1 MPDKITYTLPKLQE
15 FLDSL
20 EDHAWL
26 KSPDGNYILCNK
38 AVEKAWGLSTQQI
51 LGSNDY
57 QLFDDELARKFISA
71 DQWVIDNK
79 TQLVVEE
86 CSSTDND
93 QSEVWLETIKA
104 PIYSEDGQ
112 LLGTMGMTRNVTRRR
127 QLENQLNLT
136 TQIFNHSREG
146 VMITDDKAN
155 VIDVNAAFTAI
166 TGYQADE
173 VIGRNPRIL
182 RSGHHD
188 DAFYQAIWHNL
199 SQNKSWKGEF
209 LNRRKDGSLY
219 PQLSTITPVFDDH
232 QQVKNYLCVFEDIS
246 LRKAH
251 EAKLEQ
257 MAYFDPLTEL
267 PNRTNL
273 LQEIA
278 HQIKRYNS
286 TKLTFATLFLDIDHF
301 KHINDSFGHF
311 YGDQVLVEL
320 ANRLKLCLKK
330 TDHIARIG
338 GDEFVIL
345 LTKLPPEQSLVPILD
360 NIFSVFERYFDF
372 GEESLRLSTS
382 IGIANY
388 PQDGQTPEALLKNAD
403 TAMYLAKKN
412 GRNGYAFYSPELT
425 DVAISRVRLQ
435 SALYQ
440 GVELKQ
446 FSLVYQPQFNL
457 HNQTL
462 LGFEALIRWHHPQL
476 GLVSPDEFIPMAE
489 KTGAIQSIGEWVLR
503 TACQQAKQWLDAGY
517 LLDKLS
523 VNVSAIQL
531 KQSNFIEMLI
541 RILSESQLPAHKL
554 EIEITEG
561 FLIENKQ
568 KAIHDLQQ
576 IAELGVGIALDDFGT
591 GYSSLS
597 YLKGLPLQKLKIDRS
612 FINDIPDDKESNA
625 IVAAILAMGNSLS
638 LIVTAEGIEDEKQMS
653 YLDQIGC
660 HFGQGYYLGRPLS
673 VEDATNLLKK
683 NG

>member
-278 HQIKRYNS
+278 HQIKRYDI
-286 TKLTFATLFLDIDHF
+286 TKLNFATLFLDIDHF
-301 KHINDSFGHF
+301 KHINDSFGHY

-320 ANRLKLCLKK
+320 ANRLKLCLKE

-338 GDEFVIL
+338 GDEFVVL
-345 LTKLPPEQSLVPILD
+345 LTELPPEQSLVPILD

-517 LLDKLS
+517 PLDKLA

-531 KQSNFIEMLI
+531 KQSNFIEMLT
-541 RILSESQLPAHKL
+541 RILSEYQLPAHKL

-568 KAIHDLQQ
+568 QAIHDLQQ

-625 IVAAILAMGNSLS
+625 IVSAILAMGNSLS

>member
-1 MPDKITYTLPKLQE
+1 MMDKAAHTLPKLQE

-26 KSPDGNYILCNK
+26 KSPEGIYILCNK
-38 AVEKAWGLSTQQI
+38 AVEKAWGLSAQQI
-51 LGSNDY
+51 LGCDDY

-71 DQWVIDNK
+71 DQWVIDNQS
-79 TQLVVEE
+79 QLVVEE
-86 CSSTDND
+86 CSSTDED

-104 PIYSEDGQ
+104 PIYSASGQ

-146 VMITDDKAN
+146 VMITDDKGN

-286 TKLTFATLFLDIDHF
+286 TKLNFATLFLDIDHF
-301 KHINDSFGHF
+301 KHINDSFGHY

-320 ANRLKLCLKK
+320 ANRLKLCLKE

-345 LTKLPPEQSLVPILD
+345 LTKLPPEQSLAPILD

-489 KTGAIQSIGEWVLR
+489 KSGAIQSIGEWVLR

>member
-1 MPDKITYTLPKLQE
+1 MMDKAAHTLPKLQE

-26 KSPDGNYILCNK
+26 KSPEGIYILCNK
-38 AVEKAWGLSTQQI
+38 AVEKAWGLSAQQI
-51 LGSNDY
+51 LGCDDY

-71 DQWVIDNK
+71 DQWVIDNQS
-79 TQLVVEE
+79 QLVVEE
-86 CSSTDND
+86 CSSTDED

-104 PIYSEDGQ
+104 PIYSASGQ

-286 TKLTFATLFLDIDHF
+286 TTLNFATLFLDIDHF
-301 KHINDSFGHF
+301 KHINDSFGHY

-320 ANRLKLCLKK
+320 ANRLKLCLKE

-345 LTKLPPEQSLVPILD
+345 LTKLPPEQSLAPILD

-489 KTGAIQSIGEWVLR
+489 KSGAIQSIGEWVLR
-503 TACQQAKQWLDAGY
+503 TACQQAKQWLDAEY
-517 LLDKLS
+517 PLDKLA

-531 KQSNFIEMLI
+531 KQSNFIEILT

-568 KAIHDLQQ
+568 KAIHDLQK
-576 IAELGVGIALDDFGT
+576 IAELGVSIALDDFGT

-625 IVAAILAMGNSLS
+625 IVSAILAMGNSLS

>member
-286 TKLTFATLFLDIDHF
+286 TKLNFATLFLDIDHF
-301 KHINDSFGHF
+301 KHINDSFGHY

-320 ANRLKLCLKK
+320 ANRLKLCLKE

-345 LTKLPPEQSLVPILD
+345 LTKLPPEQSLAPILD

-489 KTGAIQSIGEWVLR
+489 KSGAIQSIGEWVLR
-503 TACQQAKQWLDAGY
+503 TACQQAKQWLDAEY
-517 LLDKLS
+517 PLDKLA

-531 KQSNFIEMLI
+531 KQSNFIEILT

-576 IAELGVGIALDDFGT
+576 IAELGVSIALDDFGT

-625 IVAAILAMGNSLS
+625 IVSAILAMGNSLS

>member
-1 MPDKITYTLPKLQE
+1 MMDKAAHTLPKLQE

-26 KSPDGNYILCNK
+26 KSPEGIYILCNK
-38 AVEKAWGLSTQQI
+38 AVEKAWGLSAQQI
-51 LGSNDY
+51 LGCDDY

-71 DQWVIDNK
+71 DQWVIDNQS
-79 TQLVVEE
+79 QLVVEE
-86 CSSTDND
+86 CSSTDED

-104 PIYSEDGQ
+104 PIYSASGQ

-286 TKLTFATLFLDIDHF
+286 TKLNFATLFLDIDHF
-301 KHINDSFGHF
+301 KHINDSFGHY

-320 ANRLKLCLKK
+320 ANRLKLCLKE

-345 LTKLPPEQSLVPILD
+345 LTKLPPEQSLAPILD

-489 KTGAIQSIGEWVLR
+489 KSGAIQSIGEWVLR
-503 TACQQAKQWLDAGY
+503 TACQQAKQWLDAEY
-517 LLDKLS
+517 PLDKLA

-531 KQSNFIEMLI
+531 KQSNFIEILT

-576 IAELGVGIALDDFGT
+576 IAELGVSIALDDFGT

-597 YLKGLPLQKLKIDRS
+597 YLKGLPLQKLTIDRS

-625 IVAAILAMGNSLS
+625 IVSAILAMGNSLS

-653 YLDQIGC
+653 NLDQIGC

>member
-1 MPDKITYTLPKLQE
+1 MPDETTYTLPKLQE

>member
-86 CSSTDND
+86 CSSTDED
-93 QSEVWLETIKA
+93 HSEIWLETIKA
-104 PIYSEDGQ
+104 PIYSASGQ

-286 TKLTFATLFLDIDHF
+286 TKLNFATLFLDIDHF
-301 KHINDSFGHF
+301 KHINDSFGHY

-320 ANRLKLCLKK
+320 ANRLKLCLKE

-345 LTKLPPEQSLVPILD
+345 LTKLPPEQSLAPILD

-489 KTGAIQSIGEWVLR
+489 KSGAIQSIGEWVLR
-503 TACQQAKQWLDAGY
+503 TACQQAKQWLDAEY
-517 LLDKLS
+517 PLDKLA

-531 KQSNFIEMLI
+531 KQSNFIEILT

-576 IAELGVGIALDDFGT
+576 IAELGVSIALDDFGT

-625 IVAAILAMGNSLS
+625 IVSAILAMGNSLS

>member
-26 KSPDGNYILCNK
+26 KSPDGIYILCNK
-38 AVEKAWGLSTQQI
+38 AVEKAWGLSTQKI

-71 DQWVIDNK
+71 DQWVIENK
-79 TQLVVEE
+79 AQLVVEE
-86 CSSTDND
+86 CSSTDNE

-112 LLGTMGMTRNVTRRR
+112 LLGTIGMTRNVTRRR

-182 RSGHHD
+182 QSGHHD

-199 SQNKSWKGEF
+199 LQNKSWKGEF

-320 ANRLKLCLKK
+320 ASRLKLCLKK

-489 KTGAIQSIGEWVLR
+489 KSGAIQSIGEWVLL

-517 LLDKLS
+517 PLDKLA

-531 KQSNFIEMLI
+531 KQSNFIEILT

-576 IAELGVGIALDDFGT
+576 IAELGVSIALDDFGT

-625 IVAAILAMGNSLS
+625 IVSAILAMGNSLS

>member
-71 DQWVIDNK
+71 DQWVIENK

>member
-1 MPDKITYTLPKLQE
+1 MMDKAAHTLPKLQE

-26 KSPDGNYILCNK
+26 KSPEGIYILCNK
-38 AVEKAWGLSTQQI
+38 AVEKAWGLSAQQI
-51 LGSNDY
+51 LGCDDY

-71 DQWVIDNK
+71 DQWVIDNQS
-79 TQLVVEE
+79 QLVVEE
-86 CSSTDND
+86 CSSTDED

-104 PIYSEDGQ
+104 PIYSASGQ

-286 TKLTFATLFLDIDHF
+286 TKLNFATLFLDIDHF
-301 KHINDSFGHF
+301 KHINDSFGHY

-320 ANRLKLCLKK
+320 ANRLKLCLKE

-345 LTKLPPEQSLVPILD
+345 LTKLPPEQSLAPILD

-489 KTGAIQSIGEWVLR
+489 KSGAIQSIGEWVLR
-503 TACQQAKQWLDAGY
+503 TACQQAKQWLDAEY
-517 LLDKLS
+517 PLDKLA

-531 KQSNFIEMLI
+531 KQSNFIEILT

-576 IAELGVGIALDDFGT
+576 IAELGVSIALDDFGT

-625 IVAAILAMGNSLS
+625 IVSAILAMGNSLS

>member
-278 HQIKRYNS
+278 HQIKRYDI
-286 TKLTFATLFLDIDHF
+286 TKLNFATLFLDIDHF
-301 KHINDSFGHF
+301 KHINDSFGHY

>member
-278 HQIKRYNS
+278 HQIKRYDI
-286 TKLTFATLFLDIDHF
+286 TKLNFATLFLDIDHF
-301 KHINDSFGHF
+301 KHINDSFGHY

-320 ANRLKLCLKK
+320 ANRLKLCLKE

-338 GDEFVIL
+338 GDEFVVL
-345 LTKLPPEQSLVPILD
+345 LTELPPEQSLVPILD

-517 LLDKLS
+517 PLDKLA

-531 KQSNFIEMLI
+531 KQSNFIEMLT
-541 RILSESQLPAHKL
+541 RILSEYQLPAHKL

-568 KAIHDLQQ
+568 QAIHDLQQ

-625 IVAAILAMGNSLS
+625 IVSAILAMGNSLS

-683 NG
+683 NC

>member
-489 KTGAIQSIGEWVLR
+489 KSGAIQSIGEWVLR
-503 TACQQAKQWLDAGY
+503 TACQQAKQWLDAEY
-517 LLDKLS
+517 PLDKLA

-531 KQSNFIEMLI
+531 KQSNFIEILT

-568 KAIHDLQQ
+568 KAIHDLQK
-576 IAELGVGIALDDFGT
+576 IAELGVSIALDDFGT

-625 IVAAILAMGNSLS
+625 IVSAILAMGNSLS

>member
-1 MPDKITYTLPKLQE
+1 MMDKDAHTLPKLQE

-26 KSPDGNYILCNK
+26 KSPEGIYILCNK
-38 AVEKAWGLSTQQI
+38 AVEKAWGLSAQQI
-51 LGSNDY
+51 LGCDDY
-57 QLFDDELARKFISA
+57 QLFDDELARKFIAA
-71 DQWVIDNK
+71 DQWVIDNQS
-79 TQLVVEE
+79 QLVVEE
-86 CSSTDND
+86 CSSTDED

-104 PIYSEDGQ
+104 PIYSASGQ

-173 VIGRNPRIL
+173 IIGRNPRIL
-182 RSGHHD
+182 HSGHHD
-188 DAFYQAIWHNL
+188 DAFYQAIWRNL

-278 HQIKRYNS
+278 HQIKRYDI
-286 TKLTFATLFLDIDHF
+286 TKLNFATLFLDIDHF
-301 KHINDSFGHF
+301 KHINDSFGHY

-320 ANRLKLCLKK
+320 ANRLKLCLKE

-338 GDEFVIL
+338 GDEFVVL
-345 LTKLPPEQSLVPILD
+345 LTELPPEQSLVPILD

-517 LLDKLS
+517 PLDKLA

-531 KQSNFIEMLI
+531 KQSNFIEMLT
-541 RILSESQLPAHKL
+541 RILSEYQLPAHKL

-568 KAIHDLQQ
+568 QAIHDLQQ

-625 IVAAILAMGNSLS
+625 IVSAILAMGNSLS

-683 NG
+683 NC

>member
-1 MPDKITYTLPKLQE
+1 MPDKITYTQPKLQE

-278 HQIKRYNS
+278 HQIKRYDI
-286 TKLTFATLFLDIDHF
+286 TKLNFATLFLDIDHF
-301 KHINDSFGHF
+301 KHINDSFGHY

-320 ANRLKLCLKK
+320 ANRLKLCLKE

-338 GDEFVIL
+338 GDEFVVL
-345 LTKLPPEQSLVPILD
+345 LTELPPEQSLVPILD

-517 LLDKLS
+517 PLDKLA

-531 KQSNFIEMLI
+531 KQSNFIEMLT
-541 RILSESQLPAHKL
+541 RILSEYQLPAHKL

-568 KAIHDLQQ
+568 QAIHDLQQ

-625 IVAAILAMGNSLS
+625 IVSAILAMGNSLS

-683 NG
+683 NC

>member
-1 MPDKITYTLPKLQE
+1 MMDKAAHTLPKLQE

-26 KSPDGNYILCNK
+26 KSPEGIYILCNK
-38 AVEKAWGLSTQQI
+38 AVEKAWGLSAQQI
-51 LGSNDY
+51 LGCDDY

-71 DQWVIDNK
+71 DQWVIDNQS
-79 TQLVVEE
+79 QLVVEE
-86 CSSTDND
+86 CSSTDED

-104 PIYSEDGQ
+104 PIYSASGQ

-136 TQIFNHSREG
+136 TQIFNHSHEG

-286 TKLTFATLFLDIDHF
+286 TKLNFATLFLDIDHF
-301 KHINDSFGHF
+301 KHINDSFGHY

-320 ANRLKLCLKK
+320 ANRLKLCLKE

-345 LTKLPPEQSLVPILD
+345 LTKLPPEQSLAPILD

-489 KTGAIQSIGEWVLR
+489 KSGAIQSIGEWVLR

>member
-1 MPDKITYTLPKLQE
+1 
-15 FLDSL
+15 
-20 EDHAWL
+20 
-26 KSPDGNYILCNK
+26 
-38 AVEKAWGLSTQQI
+38 
-51 LGSNDY
+51 
-57 QLFDDELARKFISA
+57 
-71 DQWVIDNK
+71 
-79 TQLVVEE
+79 
-86 CSSTDND
+86 
-93 QSEVWLETIKA
+93 
-104 PIYSEDGQ
+104 
-112 LLGTMGMTRNVTRRR
+112 
-127 QLENQLNLT
+127 
-136 TQIFNHSREG
+136 
-146 VMITDDKAN
+146 
-155 VIDVNAAFTAI
+155 
-166 TGYQADE
+166 
-173 VIGRNPRIL
+173 
-182 RSGHHD
+182 
-188 DAFYQAIWHNL
+188 
-199 SQNKSWKGEF
+199 
-209 LNRRKDGSLY
+209 
-219 PQLSTITPVFDDH
+219 
-232 QQVKNYLCVFEDIS
+232 
-246 LRKAH
+246 
-251 EAKLEQ
+251 

>member
-1 MPDKITYTLPKLQE
+1 MMDKAAHTLPKLQE

-26 KSPDGNYILCNK
+26 KSPEGIYILCNK
-38 AVEKAWGLSTQQI
+38 AVEKAWGLSAQQI
-51 LGSNDY
+51 LGCDDY

-71 DQWVIDNK
+71 DQWVIDNQS
-79 TQLVVEE
+79 QLVVEE
-86 CSSTDND
+86 CSSTDED

-104 PIYSEDGQ
+104 PIYSASGQ

-136 TQIFNHSREG
+136 TQIFNHSHEG

-286 TKLTFATLFLDIDHF
+286 TKLNFATLFLDIDHF
-301 KHINDSFGHF
+301 KHINDSFGHY

-320 ANRLKLCLKK
+320 ANRLKLCLKE

-345 LTKLPPEQSLVPILD
+345 LTKLPPEQSLAPILD

-489 KTGAIQSIGEWVLR
+489 KSGAIQSIGEWVLR
-503 TACQQAKQWLDAGY
+503 TACQQAKQWLDAEY
-517 LLDKLS
+517 PLDKLA

-531 KQSNFIEMLI
+531 KQSNFIEILT

-576 IAELGVGIALDDFGT
+576 IAELGVSIALDDFGT

-625 IVAAILAMGNSLS
+625 IVSAILAMGNSLS

-653 YLDQIGC
+653 NLDQIGC

>member
-1 MPDKITYTLPKLQE
+1 MPDETTYTLPKLQE

-26 KSPDGNYILCNK
+26 KSPEGIYILCNK
-38 AVEKAWGLSTQQI
+38 AVEKAWGLSAQQI
-51 LGSNDY
+51 LGCDDY

-286 TKLTFATLFLDIDHF
+286 TKLNFATLFLDIDHF
-301 KHINDSFGHF
+301 KHINDSFGHY

-320 ANRLKLCLKK
+320 ANRLKLCLKE

-345 LTKLPPEQSLVPILD
+345 LTKLPPEQSLAPILD

>member
-1 MPDKITYTLPKLQE
+1 MMDKAAHTLPKLQE

-26 KSPDGNYILCNK
+26 KSPEGIYILCNK
-38 AVEKAWGLSTQQI
+38 AVEKAWGLSAQQI
-51 LGSNDY
+51 LGCDDY

-71 DQWVIDNK
+71 DQWVIDNQS
-79 TQLVVEE
+79 QLVVEE
-86 CSSTDND
+86 CSSTDED

-104 PIYSEDGQ
+104 PIYSASGQ

-286 TKLTFATLFLDIDHF
+286 TKLNFATLFLDIDHF
-301 KHINDSFGHF
+301 KHINDSFGHY

-320 ANRLKLCLKK
+320 ANRLKLCLKE

-345 LTKLPPEQSLVPILD
+345 LTKLPPEQSLAPILD

-489 KTGAIQSIGEWVLR
+489 KSGAIQSIGEWVLR
-503 TACQQAKQWLDAGY
+503 TACQQAKQWLDAEY
-517 LLDKLS
+517 PLDKLA

-531 KQSNFIEMLI
+531 KQSNFIEILT

-576 IAELGVGIALDDFGT
+576 IAELGVSIALDDFGT

-612 FINDIPDDKESNA
+612 FINDIPNDKESNA
-625 IVAAILAMGNSLS
+625 IVSAILAMGNSLS

>member
-286 TKLTFATLFLDIDHF
+286 TKLNFATLFLDIDHF
-301 KHINDSFGHF
+301 KHINDSFGHY

-320 ANRLKLCLKK
+320 ANRLKLCLKE

-345 LTKLPPEQSLVPILD
+345 LTKLPPEQSLAPILD

>member
-1 MPDKITYTLPKLQE
+1 MMDKAAHTLPKLQE

-26 KSPDGNYILCNK
+26 KSPEGIYILCNK
-38 AVEKAWGLSTQQI
+38 AVEKAWGLSAQQI
-51 LGSNDY
+51 LGCDDY
-57 QLFDDELARKFISA
+57 HLFDDELARKFISA
-71 DQWVIDNK
+71 DQWVIDNQS
-79 TQLVVEE
+79 QLVVEE
-86 CSSTDND
+86 CSSTDED

-104 PIYSEDGQ
+104 PIYSASGQ

-182 RSGHHD
+182 QSGHHD

-199 SQNKSWKGEF
+199 LQNKSWKGEF

-320 ANRLKLCLKK
+320 ASRLKLCLKK

-489 KTGAIQSIGEWVLR
+489 KSGAIQSIGEWVLL

-517 LLDKLS
+517 PLDKLA

-531 KQSNFIEMLI
+531 KQSNFIEILT

-576 IAELGVGIALDDFGT
+576 IAELGVSIALDDFGT

-625 IVAAILAMGNSLS
+625 IVSAILAMGNSLS

>member
-57 QLFDDELARKFISA
+57 QLFDDELARKFIAA
-71 DQWVIDNK
+71 DQWVIKNQS
-79 TQLVVEE
+79 QLVVEE
-86 CSSTDND
+86 CSSTDED

-104 PIYSEDGQ
+104 PIYSASGQ

-286 TKLTFATLFLDIDHF
+286 TKLNFATLFLDIDHF
-301 KHINDSFGHF
+301 KHINDSFGHY

-320 ANRLKLCLKK
+320 ANRLKLCLKE

-345 LTKLPPEQSLVPILD
+345 LTKLPPEQSLAPILD

-489 KTGAIQSIGEWVLR
+489 KSGAIQSIGEWVLR

-517 LLDKLS
+517 PLDKLA

-531 KQSNFIEMLI
+531 KQSNFIEMLT
-541 RILSESQLPAHKL
+541 RILSLYQLPAHKL

-576 IAELGVGIALDDFGT
+576 IAELGVSIALDDFGT

-625 IVAAILAMGNSLS
+625 IVSAILAMGNSLS

>member
-57 QLFDDELARKFISA
+57 QLFDDELARKFISV

>member
-653 YLDQIGC
+653 NLDQIGC

>member
-71 DQWVIDNK
+71 DQWVIDNQS
-79 TQLVVEE
+79 QLVVEE
-86 CSSTDND
+86 CSSTDED

-104 PIYSEDGQ
+104 PIYSASGQ

-286 TKLTFATLFLDIDHF
+286 TKLNFATLFLDIDHF
-301 KHINDSFGHF
+301 KHINDSFGHY

-320 ANRLKLCLKK
+320 ANRLKLCLKE

-345 LTKLPPEQSLVPILD
+345 LTKLPPEQSLAPILD

-489 KTGAIQSIGEWVLR
+489 KSGAIQSIGEWVLR
-503 TACQQAKQWLDAGY
+503 TACQQAKQWLDAEY
-517 LLDKLS
+517 PLDKLA

-531 KQSNFIEMLI
+531 KQSNFIEILT

-576 IAELGVGIALDDFGT
+576 IAELGVSIALDDFGT

-625 IVAAILAMGNSLS
+625 IVSAILAMGNSLS

>member
-1 MPDKITYTLPKLQE
+1 MPDETTYTLPKLQE

-26 KSPDGNYILCNK
+26 KSPEGIYILCNK
-38 AVEKAWGLSTQQI
+38 AVEKAWGLSAQQI
-51 LGSNDY
+51 LGCDDY

-71 DQWVIDNK
+71 DQWVIDNQS
-79 TQLVVEE
+79 QLVVEE
-86 CSSTDND
+86 CSSTDED

-104 PIYSEDGQ
+104 PIYSASGQ

-286 TKLTFATLFLDIDHF
+286 TKLNFATLFLDIDHF
-301 KHINDSFGHF
+301 KHINDSFGHY

-320 ANRLKLCLKK
+320 ANRLKLCLKE

-345 LTKLPPEQSLVPILD
+345 LTKLPPEQSLAPILD

-489 KTGAIQSIGEWVLR
+489 KSGAIQSIGEWVLR
-503 TACQQAKQWLDAGY
+503 TACQQAKQWLDAEY
-517 LLDKLS
+517 PLDKLA

-531 KQSNFIEMLI
+531 KQSNFIEILT

-576 IAELGVGIALDDFGT
+576 IAELGVSIALDDFGT

-625 IVAAILAMGNSLS
+625 IVSAILAMGNSLS

>member
-1 MPDKITYTLPKLQE
+1 M
-15 FLDSL
+15 
-20 EDHAWL
+20 
-26 KSPDGNYILCNK
+26 
-38 AVEKAWGLSTQQI
+38 
-51 LGSNDY
+51 
-57 QLFDDELARKFISA
+57 FDDELARKFISA

-278 HQIKRYNS
+278 HQIKRYDI
-286 TKLTFATLFLDIDHF
+286 TKLNFATLFLDIDHF
-301 KHINDSFGHF
+301 KHINDSFGHY

-320 ANRLKLCLKK
+320 ANRLKLCLKE

-338 GDEFVIL
+338 GDEFVVL
-345 LTKLPPEQSLVPILD
+345 LTELPPEQSLVPILD

-517 LLDKLS
+517 PLDKLA

-531 KQSNFIEMLI
+531 KQSNFIEMLT
-541 RILSESQLPAHKL
+541 RILSEYQLPAHKL

-568 KAIHDLQQ
+568 QAIHDLQQ

-625 IVAAILAMGNSLS
+625 IVSAILAMGNSLS

-683 NG
+683 NC

>member
-232 QQVKNYLCVFEDIS
+232 QQVK
-246 LRKAH
+246 
-251 EAKLEQ
+251 
-257 MAYFDPLTEL
+257 
-267 PNRTNL
+267 
-273 LQEIA
+273 
-278 HQIKRYNS
+278 
-286 TKLTFATLFLDIDHF
+286 
-301 KHINDSFGHF
+301 
-311 YGDQVLVEL
+311 
-320 ANRLKLCLKK
+320 
-330 TDHIARIG
+330 
-338 GDEFVIL
+338 
-345 LTKLPPEQSLVPILD
+345 KLPMCI
-360 NIFSVFERYFDF
+360 
-372 GEESLRLSTS
+372 
-382 IGIANY
+382 
-388 PQDGQTPEALLKNAD
+388 
-403 TAMYLAKKN
+403 
-412 GRNGYAFYSPELT
+412 
-425 DVAISRVRLQ
+425 
-435 SALYQ
+435 
-440 GVELKQ
+440 
-446 FSLVYQPQFNL
+446 
-457 HNQTL
+457 
-462 LGFEALIRWHHPQL
+462 
-476 GLVSPDEFIPMAE
+476 
-489 KTGAIQSIGEWVLR
+489 
-503 TACQQAKQWLDAGY
+503 
-517 LLDKLS
+517 
-523 VNVSAIQL
+523 
-531 KQSNFIEMLI
+531 
-541 RILSESQLPAHKL
+541 
-554 EIEITEG
+554 
-561 FLIENKQ
+561 
-568 KAIHDLQQ
+568 
-576 IAELGVGIALDDFGT
+576 
-591 GYSSLS
+591 
-597 YLKGLPLQKLKIDRS
+597 
-612 FINDIPDDKESNA
+612 
-625 IVAAILAMGNSLS
+625 
-638 LIVTAEGIEDEKQMS
+638 
-653 YLDQIGC
+653 
-660 HFGQGYYLGRPLS
+660 
-673 VEDATNLLKK
+673 
-683 NG
+683 